1 MLFRSS
7 AVEGLRRPG
16 ERLRLGKGEGP
27 RSCGKTWK
35 DLGQEIV
42 LILVDGEE
50 GTEDE

>member
-1 MLFRSS
+1 MD
-7 AVEGLRRPG
+7 GLRRPG

-35 DLGQEIV
+35 DLWQEIV